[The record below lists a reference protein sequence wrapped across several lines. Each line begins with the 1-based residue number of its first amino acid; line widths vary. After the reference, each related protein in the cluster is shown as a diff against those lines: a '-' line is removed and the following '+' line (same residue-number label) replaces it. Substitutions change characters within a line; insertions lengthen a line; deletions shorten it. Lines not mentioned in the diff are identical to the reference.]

1 MQKYEKDPVI
11 KTRLA
16 SAWFSAFC
24 SSNQSRIRDS
34 GDCSYPQRGLL
45 YKLSVFAKC
54 KVSSTRPPKRKG
66 GCQPR
71 ADWRVVS
78 TELIFMVAPEYPAW
92 RVYCISSPG
101 GTAKRRA
108 CTAVCC
114 TIRKANRIELR
125 SGAESGAKV
134 LLPVVTRKLLQA
146 AKRHAVYI
154 HCGTAYGSMEVFRQ
168 SPLSV

>member
-24 SSNQSRIRDS
+24 SSNQSRFRGS

-92 RVYCISSPG
+92 RVYYISSPG

-108 CTAVCC
+108 CTAVCGA
-114 TIRKANRIELR
+114 IRKANRIELR
-125 SGAESGAKV
+125 SGAKV
-134 LLPVVTRKLLQA
+134 LLPVVTRKLLQ
-146 AKRHAVYI
+146 AVYI